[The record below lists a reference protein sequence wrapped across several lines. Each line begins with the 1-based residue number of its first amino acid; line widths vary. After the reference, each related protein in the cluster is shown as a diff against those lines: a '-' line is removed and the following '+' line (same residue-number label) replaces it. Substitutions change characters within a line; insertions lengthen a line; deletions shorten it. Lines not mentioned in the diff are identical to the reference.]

1 MFLCYLW
8 KLEDVFQNTRTC
20 GLCSVSTGFLAP
32 GPEIF
37 AQFSPFRSVCSLVV
51 HWWDT
56 MDEWCFCIVER
67 LSLREEYIK
76 AVRFIFFIPV
86 YKPIY
91 SNFVRHL
98 SEYLQDTE
106 QLPKTS
112 IKLFTQ
118 QTMLC
123 CFCFARLFSLWKW
136 QF

>member
-1 MFLCYLW
+1 MSG
-8 KLEDVFQNTRTC
+8 
-20 GLCSVSTGFLAP
+20 GLK
-32 GPEIF
+32 
-37 AQFSPFRSVCSLVV
+37 
-51 HWWDT
+51 
-56 MDEWCFCIVER
+56 CFCIVEG

-91 SNFVRHL
+91 SDFVRHL

-106 QLPKTS
+106 QLPKTL

>member
-1 MFLCYLW
+1 MCF
-8 KLEDVFQNTRTC
+8 KTREPVVFA
-20 GLCSVSTGFLAP
+20 LYPLGFLH
-32 GPEIF
+32 
-37 AQFSPFRSVCSLVV
+37 QVLRSLHNSPPLGMSV

>member
-1 MFLCYLW
+1 
-8 KLEDVFQNTRTC
+8 
-20 GLCSVSTGFLAP
+20 
-32 GPEIF
+32 
-37 AQFSPFRSVCSLVV
+37 
-51 HWWDT
+51 
-56 MDEWCFCIVER
+56 MDEWCFCIVEG

-91 SNFVRHL
+91 SDFVRHL

-112 IKLFTQ
+112 IKPFTQ